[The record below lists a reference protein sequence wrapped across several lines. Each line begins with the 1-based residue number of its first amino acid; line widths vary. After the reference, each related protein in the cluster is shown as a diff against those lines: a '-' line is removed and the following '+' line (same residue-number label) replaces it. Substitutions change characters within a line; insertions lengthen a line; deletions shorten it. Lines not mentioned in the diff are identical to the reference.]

1 MCAAHGVARLPK
13 QLSATSFAVLFS
25 LVQGLITAIYS
36 LTAGAVSQAIGNLQL
51 TLVLF
56 VPIPYVLNAIYWTL
70 FYRFYPRDA
79 DLQAERSRLIE
90 QGRF

>member
-1 MCAAHGVARLPK
+1 
-13 QLSATSFAVLFS
+13 
-25 LVQGLITAIYS
+25 
-36 LTAGAVSQAIGNLQL
+36 VS
-51 TLVLF
+51 
-56 VPIPYVLNAIYWTL
+56 IPYVLNAIYWTL

>member
-1 MCAAHGVARLPK
+1 
-13 QLSATSFAVLFS
+13 VLFS
-25 LVQGLITAIYS
+25 LVQGGITAIYS

-70 FYRFYPRDA
+70 FYRSYPRDA